1 MKRLYLVGGPM
12 GVGKTAACRRLEQML
27 PACAFLDGDWCW
39 DMHPFQVTEE
49 TKALVLDNI
58 CHVLN
63 NFLACSA
70 FENVVFCWVMH
81 QQAIWDALAAH
92 LHTQGWQVVRAAL
105 VCAPETLRARV
116 EGDASRAPDAAAR
129 SLAYLPLYGALDVAQ
144 IDVTGLAPEGA
155 ARALLALKGE
165 DP

>member
-1 MKRLYLVGGPM
+1 MYKR
-12 GVGKTAACRRLEQML
+12 Q
-27 PACAFLDGDWCW
+27 
-39 DMHPFQVTEE
+39 
-49 TKALVLDNI
+49 
-58 CHVLN
+58 
-63 NFLACSA
+63 
-70 FENVVFCWVMH
+70 
-81 QQAIWDALAAH
+81 
-92 LHTQGWQVVRAAL
+92 
-105 VCAPETLRARV
+105 PETLRARV

>member
-1 MKRLYLVGGPM
+1 MCIRD
-12 GVGKTAACRRLEQML
+12 R
-27 PACAFLDGDWCW
+27 
-39 DMHPFQVTEE
+39 
-49 TKALVLDNI
+49 DNI

-81 QQAIWDALAAH
+81 QQAIWDALAAR

-129 SLAYLPLYGALDVAQ
+129 LSLIHSFHHTPPSGLWQEGGRRFLCAYQRHFRSSRKKTEKEGEALVFW
-144 IDVTGLAPEGA
+144 
-155 ARALLALKGE
+155 
-165 DP
+165 